1 MDRKR
6 ANWNL
11 GLEKGLVELLHYHN
25 NDCYRSQNGWS
36 SEAWN
41 RIVKMFQ
48 ERFKHVSF
56 SRLQIQEK
64 EKELKRDYNLLK
76 EAKKQSGVH
85 WNEVLGLIE
94 AEPPIW
100 DNIIPVKLKNNLN
113 FCFTFSSK
121 LPIGFT
127 VFLLK
132 SKITSISVFNSP
144 TLKLKSSRP
153 SLFLR
158 LTHLESC
165 MMVNFQ

>member
-1 MDRKR
+1 VVRKR

-48 ERFKHVSF
+48 ERFTHVSF
-56 SRLQIQEK
+56 SKLQIQEK
-64 EKELKRDYNLLK
+64 EKERKRDYNLLK

-94 AEPPIW
+94 TEPPIW
-100 DNIIPVKLKNNLN
+100 DNIIPVK
-113 FCFTFSSK
+113 
-121 LPIGFT
+121 P
-127 VFLLK
+127 
-132 SKITSISVFNSP
+132 KIT
-144 TLKLKSSRP
+144 
-153 SLFLR
+153 
-158 LTHLESC
+158 
-165 MMVNFQ
+165 